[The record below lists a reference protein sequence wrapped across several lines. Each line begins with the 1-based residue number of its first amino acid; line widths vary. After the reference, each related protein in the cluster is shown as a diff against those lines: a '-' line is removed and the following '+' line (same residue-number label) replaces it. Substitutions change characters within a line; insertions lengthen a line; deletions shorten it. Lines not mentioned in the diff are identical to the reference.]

1 MKIYAIKDVKAG
13 FGKPFLGHDNE
24 STVREFALS
33 CNSKPGFEKELL
45 VKDYELYVLGEFDE
59 LTGKITATDPVML
72 TRGIDCLVDSKT
84 VSAEDVTA
92 EYEKLKLT
100 FNTLST
106 QLAEKIKAIDSQV
119 VSKVAS
125 MANNLSQ
132 QNKIKKILRGG

>member
-24 STVREFALS
+24 SIVREFALS

-45 VKDYELYVLGEFDE
+45 VKDYELYVLGEFEE
-59 LTGKITATDPVML
+59 LTGKITATDPVLL
-72 TRGIDCLVDSKT
+72 TRGIDCLVDSKSIS
-84 VSAEDVTA
+84 VEDVNA
-92 EYEKLKLT
+92 EYEKLKMT

-106 QLAEKIKAIDSQV
+106 QLADKIKTLDSQV